1 MPRAP
6 VPSVDLSPY
15 IKALPLLVRNP
26 TIIVVPLL
34 MTVVGVLFGQLFSPY
49 GGGVLT
55 EATGGL
61 AALIVFLLDLFG
73 LGAACVMAD
82 DAWRQ
87 GRVSF
92 DSGWSE
98 ARRRGGDILMAAVG
112 VGLLLSVGQY
122 VSNLFGG
129 VGIILMAVIAFFL
142 IFAIPAAAVGGIPG
156 GAAIQVSIDRARSA
170 PLAAGIA
177 TAATILLVFFAAP
190 YAALYLGA
198 FIAPYAGGSTLIVAA
213 LLKALLQAIAVA
225 YMALVLTKTYTEVA
239 FTGRRW

>member
-6 VPSVDLSPY
+6 LPGVDLSPY
-15 IKALPLLVRNP
+15 LGAIPLLFRNP

-34 MTVVGVLFGQLFSPY
+34 MSVIGVLFGQLFSPY

-55 EATGGL
+55 EATGGI

-82 DAWRQ
+82 DAWRT

-92 DSGWSE
+92 DSGWTE
-98 ARRRGGDILMAAVG
+98 ARRRGGDILMAAIG

-129 VGIILMAVIAFFL
+129 IGIILMAVIAFFL

-177 TAATILLVFFAAP
+177 TAATILLIFIVAP
-190 YAALYLGA
+190 QLALYLA
-198 FIAPYAGGSTLIVAA
+198 ELIAPYTSGSALIVAN
-213 LLKALLQAIAVA
+213 LLKALFQAIAVA
-225 YMALVLTKTYTEVA
+225 YMALVLTKTYTEAA